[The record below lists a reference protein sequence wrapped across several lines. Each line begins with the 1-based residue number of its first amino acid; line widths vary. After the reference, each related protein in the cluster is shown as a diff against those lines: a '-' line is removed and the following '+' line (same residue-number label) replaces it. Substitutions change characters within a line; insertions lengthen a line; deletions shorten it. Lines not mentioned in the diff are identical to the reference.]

1 VSSAGTSAKSPCKY
15 SCLRSAC
22 ASSSQVSVA
31 EVLPS
36 KLIANTATAAF
47 VVLCLIA
54 AYLGLTPNV
63 IPEYGQSDKGLHFV
77 TFFLLTVGSFSSSSS
92 SYHMLPHFLS
102 LPPQQLAS
110 DHMQLPYSINLYKHH
125 PLPTK

>member
-1 VSSAGTSAKSPCKY
+1 MQILMPQIRVRKQFAGKCRRRTAY
-15 SCLRSAC
+15 
-22 ASSSQVSVA
+22 
-31 EVLPS
+31 

-77 TFFLLTVGSFSSSSS
+77 TFFLLTVGSFK

-102 LPPQQLAS
+102 LPLQQLAS
-110 DHMQLPYSINLYKHH
+110 DHMQLSYSINKSTTLSQANKV
-125 PLPTK
+125 